1 MHFQIRALREP
12 EGPVSLTLEA
22 ADRGEAERQAHALG
36 YLVLAVRSRRS
47 LSDWWG
53 GKRTRFALALFSQ
66 ELIALL
72 QAGLTLVEAIETL
85 TEKEHRDD
93 VRKVLAALTLRLR
106 EGQTFSTALKQHPRI
121 FPELYVATVQAA
133 ERTGDLSEALSRFV
147 NYQSQMDLAR
157 RKLVSASIYPVTLLA
172 VGGLVTVF
180 LLTYVVPK
188 FSRIYA
194 DVGREL
200 PLASKLLLEWGL
212 LLERHG
218 AVILLALAAIA
229 VGVAWVA
236 TRPAVHRYALAQ
248 FLKVAPVRER
258 LHVYQLARFYR
269 TLGMLLRG
277 GTPIVT
283 ALNMVE
289 GLLAAI
295 WRERLIE
302 ARADVRSGSAI
313 SKAMEQRGLTTPVA
327 LRMLRVG
334 ERTGKMGEMM
344 ERIASFY
351 DDEIARWM
359 DWFTRLIEPLLM
371 AAIGIVIG
379 TIVVLMY
386 FPIFE
391 LAGSL
396 Q

>member
-1 MHFQIRALREP
+1 MREP
-12 EGPVSLTLEA
+12 GGVVSLALEA
-22 ADRGEAERQAHALG
+22 ADRADAERQARALG
-36 YLVLAVRSRRS
+36 YAVLAIRVRRS
-47 LSDWWG
+47 LADWLG
-53 GKRTRFALALFSQ
+53 MRRVRFPLALFSQ

-72 QAGLTLVEAIETL
+72 EAGLTLVEAIETL
-85 TEKEHRDD
+85 AEKEHRDAI
-93 VRKVLAALTLRLR
+93 RKVLEALTLRLR
-106 EGQTFSTALKQHPRI
+106 EGQTFSTALRQHPQL
-121 FPELYVATVQAA
+121 FPDLYVATVAAA
-133 ERTGDLSEALSRFV
+133 ERTGDLAEALGRFV

-157 RKLVSASIYPVTLLA
+157 RKLVSASIYPVTLLF
-172 VGGLVTVF
+172 VGGLVTIF
-180 LLTYVVPK
+180 LLTYVVPR

-194 DVGREL
+194 DVGRDL
-200 PLASKLLLEWGL
+200 PLASRLLLEWGL
-212 LLERHG
+212 MLERHG
-218 AVILLALAAIA
+218 LALFVALAALAAATVWA
-229 VGVAWVA
+229 V
-236 TRPAVHRYALAQ
+236 TRPALRVYAMSLLMRVGAI
-248 FLKVAPVRER
+248 RER

-283 ALNMVE
+283 ALGMVE
-289 GLLAAI
+289 GLLAAA
-295 WRERLIE
+295 WRERL
-302 ARADVRSGSAI
+302 ALAHVDVRSGHAI
-313 SKAMEQRGLTTPVA
+313 SRAMEHRGLTTPVA

-344 ERIASFY
+344 ERVAAFY

-371 AAIGIVIG
+371 AVIGIVIG